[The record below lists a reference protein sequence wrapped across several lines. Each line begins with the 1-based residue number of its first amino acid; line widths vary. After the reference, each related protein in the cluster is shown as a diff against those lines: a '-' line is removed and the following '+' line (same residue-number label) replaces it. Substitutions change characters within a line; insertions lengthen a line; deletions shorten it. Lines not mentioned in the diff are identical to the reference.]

1 MSPGYYMK
9 DLNNMALISQD
20 NVNAGLEMLRNQ
32 LLNTRTKLK
41 YIIKHEPES
50 SEKEALFDEMEKE
63 IGGLTDCVNL
73 LTSLRQ

>member
-1 MSPGYYMK
+1 MK

-20 NVNAGLEMLRNQ
+20 NVNAGLEMLRRQ

-41 YIIKHEPES
+41 YIIKHEPDS
-50 SEKEALFDEMEKE
+50 LEKEALLDEMEKE

>member
-1 MSPGYYMK
+1 MK

-20 NVNAGLEMLRNQ
+20 NVSAGLELLRKQ

-41 YIIKHEPES
+41 YIMKHEPAS
-50 SEKEALFDEMEKE
+50 LEKEALLDEMEKE

-73 LTSLRQ
+73 LTSLRR